1 LEAVDTSAQSKPG
14 RDFYTG
20 FAYVGGMAYDDTREA
35 AGGPRTSGA
44 LRATAL
50 RDFRRF
56 CHAAL
61 DIVFPPSCL
70 VCRKAT
76 AEPNCLCPEC
86 WSRVNFIERPYCDRL
101 GTPFAYD
108 LGVPGL
114 VSPEAMAN
122 PPVYAHARAV
132 AKFDDGPVRQ
142 LVHRLKYSDRMELAK
157 PLGLWMARAG
167 RDLLLGA
174 DILVPVP
181 LHRGRLAWRQF
192 NQANALAKAISRVC
206 GVKTEEFALQRVK
219 PTAPQ
224 VGLTRS
230 QRAMNVQ
237 GAFKVPET
245 ARIAVEGRAIVLVD
259 DVLTSGATINAAA
272 RALLRAGAKS
282 VDVLVFARVV
292 TST

>member
-1 LEAVDTSAQSKPG
+1 MAFDDIDSAFQG
-14 RDFYTG
+14 RKAD
-20 FAYVGGMAYDDTREA
+20 AREA
-35 AGGPRTSGA
+35 QDLPLAGGVLRAAA
-44 LRATAL
+44 LRGL
-50 RDFRRF
+50 RNVCR
-56 CHAAL
+56 AAL

-108 LGVPGL
+108 LGVAGL

-122 PPVYAHARAV
+122 PPVYGRARAV
-132 AKFDDGPVRQ
+132 AKFEDGPVRQ

-167 RDLLLGA
+167 RDLLAGA

-192 NQANALAKAISRVC
+192 NQANALARAISRVC
-206 GVKTEEFALQRVK
+206 GVKTADCALQRVK

-224 VGLTRS
+224 VGLSRS

-237 GAFKVPET
+237 GAFKVPE
-245 ARIAVEGRAIVLVD
+245 AERIAVEGRAIVLVD
-259 DVLTSGATINAAA
+259 DVLTSGATLNAAA

-292 TST
+292 TTT